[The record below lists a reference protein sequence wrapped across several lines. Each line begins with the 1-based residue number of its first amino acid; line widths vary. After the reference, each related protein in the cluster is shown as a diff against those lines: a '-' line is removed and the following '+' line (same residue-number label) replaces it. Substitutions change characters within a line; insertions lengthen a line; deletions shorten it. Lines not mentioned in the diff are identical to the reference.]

1 MPDDSVCETI
11 YKKEITS
18 HPCWVALIFSSLTYN
33 YSFNLKDRM
42 DTADSAYKLAVEK
55 YETNNQQ
62 ETSIGWVLPCTYCL
76 FAIVFIALVS

>member
-1 MPDDSVCETI
+1 
-11 YKKEITS
+11 
-18 HPCWVALIFSSLTYN
+18 
-33 YSFNLKDRM
+33 M